1 MCVECWLRLSQGLS
15 AITGKKFKRKIDPV
29 TIRYQSTVAMSLDT
43 KARVTV
49 LENILEVPREG
60 EQLFVC
66 DRLDAVSA
74 ETAVVRNDLAEQ
86 RELVLNR
93 VEELVAALDAQNQAV
108 RET

>member
-15 AITGKKFKRKIDPV
+15 AITDKKFKRKIDPV
-29 TIRYQSTVAMSLDT
+29 TIWYQSTIAMSSDT

-66 DRLDAVSA
+66 DRLD
-74 ETAVVRNDLAEQ
+74 TAVVRTDLAEQ

-93 VEELVAALDAQNQAV
+93 VEELATALDAQNQAV